1 MSFQRGGGS
10 WAWVARYRGQT
21 GQWAHVLHRLT
32 GIGIITFLLL
42 HIVDTAVLGWGPDAY
57 DALANFWHQ
66 PLFRIGQV
74 GLLGVLLFHS
84 INGIRILLI
93 DFTDWGALNQERLF
107 WVSLVLT
114 LVLFIPGAYLMFAP
128 LFVR

>member
-1 MSFQRGGGS
+1 MSMQRGGGS
-10 WAWVARYRGQT
+10 WAWVAKYRGQT

-42 HIVDTAVLGWGPDAY
+42 HIVDTAVLGWGPEAY
-57 DALANFWHQ
+57 DTLANFWHQ
-66 PLFRIGQV
+66 PIFRIGQA

-84 INGIRILLI
+84 INGIRVIII

-107 WVSLVLT
+107 WVSIVLT
-114 LVLFIPGAYLMFAP
+114 LGLFIPGAYMMFAP
-128 LFVR
+128 LFV